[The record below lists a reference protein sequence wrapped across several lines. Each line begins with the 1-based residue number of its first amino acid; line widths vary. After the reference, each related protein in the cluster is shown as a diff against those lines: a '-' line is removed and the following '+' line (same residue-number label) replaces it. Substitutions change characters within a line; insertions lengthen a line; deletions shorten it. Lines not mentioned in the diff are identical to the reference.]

1 MPSPVPPRKTGA
13 CAGKWRFVSA
23 LCLYCSK
30 FPGGIQPA
38 ARAEFEKSD
47 SPGKSDVGIGV
58 FRTIAALG
66 YHRGTQPMASPLAIT
81 SPMAVM
87 ASSAAFAALLFP
99 QAQRDRHR
107 QSARTMETNFFMLD
121 PHSLSCAAA
130 EKRNSARRNDLTGRD
145 TPGHYIQHTVF
156 FREKPLT
163 GCIGFEI
170 FLMGWGGTQWQ
181 IGVYCTCFQFPVIVM
196 KNAVIATPLKR
207 TGSQ

>member
-1 MPSPVPPRKTGA
+1 MPSPVLPRKAAA

-47 SPGKSDVGIGV
+47 SPGKSAVGIGV

-107 QSARTMETNFFMLD
+107 QSARTMETIFFMLD

-170 FLMGWGGTQWQ
+170 FLMGWGVRNGKL
-181 IGVYCTCFQFPVIVM
+181 VCADQF
-196 KNAVIATPLKR
+196 
-207 TGSQ
+207 

>member
-1 MPSPVPPRKTGA
+1 MPSPVLPRKA
-13 CAGKWRFVSA
+13 AASAGKWRFVSA

-38 ARAEFEKSD
+38 AHAEFEKSD
-47 SPGKSDVGIGV
+47 SPGKSAVGIGV

-99 QAQRDRHR
+99 QAQTKR
-107 QSARTMETNFFMLD
+107 QDDGNDFFMLD

-170 FLMGWGGTQWQ
+170 FLMGWGYAMANWCLQ
-181 IGVYCTCFQFPVIVM
+181 INF
-196 KNAVIATPLKR
+196 KNVGITL
-207 TGSQ
+207 

>member
-1 MPSPVPPRKTGA
+1 MPSPVLPRKAAA

-47 SPGKSDVGIGV
+47 SPGKSAVGIGV

-66 YHRGTQPMASPLAIT
+66 YHRGAQPMASPLAIT

-87 ASSAAFAALLFP
+87 AASAAFAALLFP

-107 QSARTMETNFFMLD
+107 QSARTMETNFLCWIHTLFLVRRQKNGIRPAGMICPEGIL
-121 PHSLSCAAA
+121 PGIISSIPSFL
-130 EKRNSARRNDLTGRD
+130 EKNR
-145 TPGHYIQHTVF
+145 
-156 FREKPLT
+156 
-163 GCIGFEI
+163 
-170 FLMGWGGTQWQ
+170 
-181 IGVYCTCFQFPVIVM
+181 
-196 KNAVIATPLKR
+196 
-207 TGSQ
+207 

>member
-1 MPSPVPPRKTGA
+1 MVPPNCIFELRKCLRRFRRERQGPA
-13 CAGKWRFVSA
+13 PGNGGLCQLFVSIVA
-23 LCLYCSK
+23 N
-30 FPGGIQPA
+30 FPGEYNPQ
-38 ARAEFEKSD
+38 RAEFEKSD
-47 SPGKSDVGIGV
+47 SPGKSAVGIGV

-81 SPMAVM
+81 FPMAVM

-170 FLMGWGGTQWQ
+170 FLMGWG
-181 IGVYCTCFQFPVIVM
+181 IGNGKLVFADQF
-196 KNAVIATPLKR
+196 
-207 TGSQ
+207 